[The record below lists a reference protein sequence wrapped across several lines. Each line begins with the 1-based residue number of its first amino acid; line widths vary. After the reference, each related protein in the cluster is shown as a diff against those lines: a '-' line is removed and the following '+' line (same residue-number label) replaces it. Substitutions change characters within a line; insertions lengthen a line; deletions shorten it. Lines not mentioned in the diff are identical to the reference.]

1 MSISKEERRKL
12 LELFQGLRVADVR
25 DGMDWMMMHHV
36 GSMSPD
42 IRPLFRTRAFG
53 IAKTV
58 RYIPYKGDI
67 PQMSPEEYTEWV
79 SWYYREIC
87 PYPWM
92 NEIEEGDFIVIDQSG
107 VDAGLM
113 GSNNSLAGI
122 KAGAKGY
129 VTNGGVRD
137 TDELIIQKVPFWSKF
152 ISQKMVQGRLQFD
165 DMDIPISVGGVTVNP
180 GDVVVADGDG
190 VIVVPREMAG
200 DVARYARR
208 ELERDKRARRRLYE
222 ELGME
227 LDETVL

>member
-1 MSISKEERRKL
+1 MSISKEERREL
-12 LELFQGLRVADVR
+12 LELYRGLRVADVR
-25 DGMDWMMMHHV
+25 DGMDWMMMHHI

-42 IRPLFRTRAFG
+42 IRPLFRTRTVG

-58 RYIPYKGDI
+58 RYLPYEGKIPT
-67 PQMSPEEYTEWV
+67 MSPDEYTEWV

-92 NEIEEGDFIVIDQSG
+92 EEIEEGDFIVIDQSG

-122 KAGAKGY
+122 KAGARGY
-129 VTNGGVRD
+129 VTNGGIRD

-165 DMDIPISVGGVTVNP
+165 AMNIPVSVGGVTVNP
-180 GDVVVADGDG
+180 GDIVVADGDG
-190 VIVVPREMAG
+190 VIVVPREMAR
-200 DVARYARR
+200 DVAKYARR
-208 ELERDKRARRRLYE
+208 ELEKDKKARRRLYE